1 MLLLA
6 LALYSVALLTSLMV
20 CRLTSN
26 TTDRIAIRHRCNGV
40 CTISVDTG
48 MPALKLERLFRVG
61 QQTGRH
67 RSYWMS
73 IRRSS
78 GCRGRVILLLLL
90 LLPLVVVF
98 CVAVAHHRVATKHFG
113 MRSETVVRSVQKLM
127 PEARSCVVATNK
139 SFDFFVF
146 FFLIRNVSHIARL
159 LTLFSSFG
167 RSSSKKAKGQ
177 SFEIG

>member
-1 MLLLA
+1 
-6 LALYSVALLTSLMV
+6 
-20 CRLTSN
+20 
-26 TTDRIAIRHRCNGV
+26 
-40 CTISVDTG
+40 
-48 MPALKLERLFRVG
+48 MPAQKLEHLFCVG
-61 QQTGRH
+61 QQTDRH

-78 GCRGRVILLLLL
+78 GCRGRVILLLLLL

-146 FFLIRNVSHIARL
+146 FFFDQERIPHR
-159 LTLFSSFG
+159 
-167 RSSSKKAKGQ
+167 
-177 SFEIG
+177 